1 MKAIV
6 CTAYGGPD
14 VLKLE
19 EVEKPRPKAGEV
31 LVRVHATTASR
42 ADCEIRRFEFPAWVW
57 LPVRLAFGVFKPRVR
72 ILGQEFAGEVE
83 ALGDGAT
90 SFAPGDRVYGTTG
103 IGLGA
108 YAEYVRVGGR
118 RAGSVVAPMPAAMS
132 YAEAAAVP
140 YGAMEALRF
149 LRKAGIGAGQRVL
162 IIGAGG
168 SFGTYAVQ
176 LAKHAGAEV
185 VAVDS
190 AGKLEMLR
198 EIGADQVIDY
208 TEGDFTDGAGDF
220 DIVFDVVG
228 RAPFGRVVR
237 LLRPGGRYVVAN
249 AAHGP
254 VHPRALDVADRRQ
267 EDDLQLGHRHGR
279 APARRH
285 GARRGRRA
293 PAGHRPPVPPRADGR
308 GPPVR
313 RHGAEAGQHRDRRRL
328 RQGLRARLVV
338 DAPAKN
344 ERRGGA
350 RAGDGASAQPAR
362 LPVLNEHSALERTR
376 AGASI
381 HPVRPASLGVSVPVR
396 RSRMVRESR
405 SYSKAEV
412 LAGGF
417 EASCELICGTRY
429 LWHGTEGIR
438 VDAAGGTRWVD
449 DPEVLPEGDWYPT
462 ELGEE
467 EIAVRTRDS

>member
-19 EVEKPRPKAGEV
+19 EVEKPRPKDGEV
-31 LVRVHATTASR
+31 LVRIHATTASR

-57 LPVRLAFGVFKPRVR
+57 LPLRLAFGVVRPRVR

-108 YAEYVRVGGR
+108 YAEYVRAGGR
-118 RAGSVVAPMPAAMS
+118 RAGSVVAPMPATMS
-132 YAEAAAVP
+132 YVEAAAVP
-140 YGAMEALRF
+140 YGATEAFRF

-208 TEGDFTDGAGDF
+208 TERDFTDGAGDF

-237 LLRPGGRYVVAN
+237 LLRPRGRYVVAN
-249 AAHGP
+249 PHTSQFIRGLWTSLTGDKKM
-254 VHPRALDVADRRQ
+254 VFSSGTGTDEHLRAVTELV
-267 EDDLQLGHRHGR
+267 E
-279 APARRH
+279 
-285 GARRGRRA
+285 
-293 PAGHRPPVPPRADGR
+293 AGKLRPDHRPPVPPRPDGR

-313 RHGAEAGQHRDRRRL
+313 RDGAEAGQHRHRRRPGAEL
-328 RQGLRARLVV
+328 GL
-338 DAPAKN
+338 N
-344 ERRGGA
+344 
-350 RAGDGASAQPAR
+350 AGCA
-362 LPVLNEHSALERTR
+362 
-376 AGASI
+376 
-381 HPVRPASLGVSVPVR
+381 VRPA
-396 RSRMVRESR
+396 ESR
-405 SYSKAEV
+405 GSRAPLSCRVHTRGGRCSPLQALV
-412 LAGGF
+412 SWWTAG
-417 EASCELICGTRY
+417 ESN
-429 LWHGTEGIR
+429 
-438 VDAAGGTRWVD
+438 
-449 DPEVLPEGDWYPT
+449 P
-462 ELGEE
+462 
-467 EIAVRTRDS
+467 

>member
-57 LPVRLAFGVFKPRVR
+57 LPVRLAFGVVRPRVR

-108 YAEYVRVGGR
+108 YAEYVRAGGR

-149 LRKAGIGAGQRVL
+149 LRKGGIGAGQRVL

-208 TEGDFTDGAGDF
+208 TERDFTDGAGDF

-228 RAPFGRVVR
+228 RAPFGRVAR

-249 AAHGP
+249 PHTAQLIRGLWASLTGDKKMIFSSGTATDEHLRAVTELVEAGELRP
-254 VHPRALDVADRRQ
+254 VIDRRYPLEQ
-267 EDDLQLGHRHGR
+267 M
-279 APARRH
+279 
-285 GARRGRRA
+285 
-293 PAGHRPPVPPRADGR
+293 
-308 GPPVR
+308 
-313 RHGAEAGQHRDRRRL
+313 AEAHRYAETE
-328 RQGLRARLVV
+328 QKKGNIVIVV
-338 DAPAKN
+338 
-344 ERRGGA
+344 G
-350 RAGDGASAQPAR
+350 
-362 LPVLNEHSALERTR
+362 
-376 AGASI
+376 
-381 HPVRPASLGVSVPVR
+381 
-396 RSRMVRESR
+396 REQS
-405 SYSKAEV
+405 S
-412 LAGGF
+412 
-417 EASCELICGTRY
+417 
-429 LWHGTEGIR
+429 
-438 VDAAGGTRWVD
+438 D
-449 DPEVLPEGDWYPT
+449 
-462 ELGEE
+462 
-467 EIAVRTRDS
+467 

>member
-31 LVRVHATTASR
+31 LVHVHATTASR
-42 ADCEIRRFEFPAWVW
+42 ADCEIRRFEFPAWIW
-57 LPVRLAFGVFKPRVR
+57 LPIRLAFGVFRPRVR
-72 ILGQEFAGEVE
+72 ILGQEFAGEV
-83 ALGDGAT
+83 ASLGEGAT

-108 YAEYVRVGGR
+108 YAEYVCAGGR
-118 RAGSVVAPMPAAMS
+118 RAGSVVGAMPAAMS

-162 IIGAGG
+162 VIGAGG

-198 EIGADQVIDY
+198 EIGADRVIDY
-208 TEGDFTDGAGDF
+208 TAGDFTDGAGDF

-228 RAPFGRVVR
+228 RTAHGRVAR

-249 AAHGP
+249 PHTAQLIRGLWASLTSDKKMIFGSGTATEEHLRAVTELIETGALRP
-254 VHPRALDVADRRQ
+254 VIDRQ
-267 EDDLQLGHRHGR
+267 YPLEQT
-279 APARRH
+279 
-285 GARRGRRA
+285 
-293 PAGHRPPVPPRADGR
+293 
-308 GPPVR
+308 
-313 RHGAEAGQHRDRRRL
+313 AEAHRYAETEEKL
-328 RQGLRARLVV
+328 GNIVV
-338 DAPAKN
+338 VV
-344 ERRGGA
+344 GG
-350 RAGDGASAQPAR
+350 
-362 LPVLNEHSALERTR
+362 
-376 AGASI
+376 
-381 HPVRPASLGVSVPVR
+381 
-396 RSRMVRESR
+396 
-405 SYSKAEV
+405 
-412 LAGGF
+412 
-417 EASCELICGTRY
+417 
-429 LWHGTEGIR
+429 
-438 VDAAGGTRWVD
+438 
-449 DPEVLPEGDWYPT
+449 
-462 ELGEE
+462 GEQ
-467 EIAVRTRDS
+467 SSG